1 MEGRG
6 LWDLLFA
13 LVGLPPTKIGG
24 MSGQDKP
31 LTPPLLLAGR
41 QQRQQELK
49 SGGDFYAYEKR
60 FAEIWIELGRAV
72 LESSV
77 SEVPADRRK
86 KRSFERGLDK
96 SK

>member
-1 MEGRG
+1 M
-6 LWDLLFA
+6 
-13 LVGLPPTKIGG
+13 TKEEY
-24 MSGQDKP
+24 
-31 LTPPLLLAGR
+31 LRLA
-41 QQRQQELK
+41 ETKWPELDALK
-49 SGGDFYAYEKR
+49 SSGDFYAYEKR

-86 KRSFERGLDK
+86 KRSSRRVSGG

>member
-1 MEGRG
+1 MTKAEYLG
-6 LWDLLFA
+6 LAESKW
-13 LVGLPPTKIGG
+13 P
-24 MSGQDKP
+24 
-31 LTPPLLLAGR
+31 
-41 QQRQQELK
+41 ELEQLK
-49 SGGDFYAYEKR
+49 ASGDFYAYEKR

-86 KRSFERGLDK
+86 KRNFRPGLDG